1 MKRKLLHKL
10 NKRQGFSLTEMLATV
25 LIMGF
30 VGIIITTGAATVQ
43 RVYRKVVAHANTQTA
58 LTTTITL
65 MKDQLAFADPQNIEA
80 NGPEIRFQNL
90 NSGEQTI
97 TLSPGTAS
105 GTATTDPNAAA
116 GSANGA
122 DDGTN
127 GAVGSTNGADT
138 GTSGAGGGT
147 SGADTGTSDA
157 VGGTNGSDGGKN
169 GVDTGATGTGTV
181 NRGFTVTYTASDGTG
196 TSTTLPLLSDSAIT
210 SDLCVCFDGDGSG
223 FSWDAGSKVI
233 TVTNLVAKD
242 TRTDTVQARA
252 SFKVLLV
259 NS

>member
-1 MKRKLLHKL
+1 MKQKLLHKL

-43 RVYRKVVAHANTQTA
+43 RVYRKVVAHANAQTA

-65 MKDQLAFADPQNIEA
+65 MKDQLAFADPKSIG
-80 NGPEIRFQNL
+80 NGSGTGTGFGNSQTIVFQNL

-97 TLSPGTAS
+97 TLKPGTAS
-105 GTATTDPNAAA
+105 GTATIDPNATA
-116 GSANGA
+116 
-122 DDGTN
+122 
-127 GAVGSTNGADT
+127 
-138 GTSGAGGGT
+138 
-147 SGADTGTSDA
+147 
-157 VGGTNGSDGGKN
+157 GGTNGT
-169 GVDTGATGTGTV
+169 TGSGTA
-181 NRGFTVTYTASDGTG
+181 NRGFTLAYSTGTG
-196 TSTTLPLLSDSAIT
+196 SGTELPLLSDSAIT

-223 FSWDAGSKVI
+223 FSWNPATKVI

-242 TRTDTVQARA
+242 TRTGTVQARA
-252 SFKVLLV
+252 SFQVLLV

>member
-1 MKRKLLHKL
+1 MKHKLLHKL

-43 RVYRKVVAHANTQTA
+43 RVYRKVVAHANAQTA

-65 MKDQLAFADPQNIEA
+65 MKDQLAFADPQSIGNASVTGAGFENSQTIV
-80 NGPEIRFQNL
+80 FQNL

-97 TLSPGTAS
+97 TLNPGTAS
-105 GTATTDPNAAA
+105 GTATTDPSAAA
-116 GSANGA
+116 
-122 DDGTN
+122 DGTN
-127 GAVGSTNGADT
+127 GADNGTTGS
-138 GTSGAGGGT
+138 GTA
-147 SGADTGTSDA
+147 
-157 VGGTNGSDGGKN
+157 
-169 GVDTGATGTGTV
+169 
-181 NRGFTVTYTASDGTG
+181 NRGFTLTYTAGDGTG
-196 TSTTLPLLSDSAIT
+196 TSSTTLPLLSDSAIT

-223 FSWDAGSKVI
+223 FSWDPATQVI
-233 TVTNLVAKD
+233 TVEKLVAKD

-259 NS
+259 NGK

>member
-1 MKRKLLHKL
+1 MKQKLLHKL

-43 RVYRKVVAHANTQTA
+43 RVYRKVVAHANAQTA

-65 MKDQLAFADPQNIEA
+65 MKDQLAFADPESVG
-80 NGPEIRFQNL
+80 NGSETGTGFRNSQTIVFKNL

-97 TLSPGTAS
+97 TLNPGNAS
-105 GTATTDPNAAA
+105 GTVTIDPNAAA
-116 GSANGA
+116 GGTGGTVDGVGSVTNGTTGIDVTA
-122 DDGTN
+122 GGTN
-127 GAVGSTNGADT
+127 GATGGAADA
-138 GTSGAGGGT
+138 GTTGGGN
-147 SGADTGTSDA
+147 
-157 VGGTNGSDGGKN
+157 GTNG
-169 GVDTGATGTGTV
+169 TGTA
-181 NRGFTVTYTASDGTG
+181 NRGFTLTYIAGDGTG
-196 TSTTLPLLSDSAIT
+196 TSSTTLPLLSDGAIT
-210 SDLCVCFDGDGSG
+210 SDLCVCFDGDTSG
-223 FSWDAGSKVI
+223 FSWDPATKVI

-259 NS
+259 NGK

>member
-43 RVYRKVVAHANTQTA
+43 RVYRKVVAHANAQTA

-65 MKDQLAFADPQNIEA
+65 MKDQLAFADPESVG
-80 NGPEIRFQNL
+80 NGSETGTGFGNSQTIVFKNL

-97 TLSPGTAS
+97 TLNPGTAS
-105 GTATTDPNAAA
+105 GAA
-116 GSANGA
+116 
-122 DDGTN
+122 
-127 GAVGSTNGADT
+127 
-138 GTSGAGGGT
+138 
-147 SGADTGTSDA
+147 
-157 VGGTNGSDGGKN
+157 
-169 GVDTGATGTGTV
+169 
-181 NRGFTVTYTASDGTG
+181 NRGFTLTYTAGDGTG
-196 TSTTLPLLSDSAIT
+196 TSSTTLPLLSDSAIT

-223 FSWDAGSKVI
+223 FSWDPATKVI

-259 NS
+259 NGK

>member
-1 MKRKLLHKL
+1 MKQKLLHKL

-43 RVYRKVVAHANTQTA
+43 RVYRKVVAHANAQTA

-65 MKDQLAFADPQNIEA
+65 MKDQLAFADPESVG
-80 NGPEIRFQNL
+80 NGSETGTGFGNSQTIVFKNL

-97 TLSPGTAS
+97 TLNPGTAS
-105 GTATTDPNAAA
+105 GTAATDPSAAA
-116 GSANGA
+116 
-122 DDGTN
+122 
-127 GAVGSTNGADT
+127 
-138 GTSGAGGGT
+138 
-147 SGADTGTSDA
+147 
-157 VGGTNGSDGGKN
+157 GGTNGTTEGAADVGTTGGGN
-169 GVDTGATGTGTV
+169 GTNGTGTA
-181 NRGFTVTYTASDGTG
+181 NRGFTLTYTAGDGTG
-196 TSTTLPLLSDSAIT
+196 TSSTSLPLLSDSAIT
-210 SDLCVCFDGDGSG
+210 SDLCVCFDGDTSG
-223 FSWDAGSKVI
+223 FSWDPAMQVI

-259 NS
+259 NGK

>member
-1 MKRKLLHKL
+1 MKQKLLHKL

-43 RVYRKVVAHANTQTA
+43 RVYRKVVAHANAQTA

-65 MKDQLAFADPQNIEA
+65 MKDQLAFADPESVG
-80 NGPEIRFQNL
+80 NGSETGTGFGNSQTIVFKNL

-97 TLSPGTAS
+97 TLNPGTAS
-105 GTATTDPNAAA
+105 GTANRGFTLTYTA
-116 GSANGA
+116 G
-122 DDGTN
+122 DG
-127 GAVGSTNGADT
+127 
-138 GTSGAGGGT
+138 
-147 SGADTGTSDA
+147 
-157 VGGTNGSDGGKN
+157 
-169 GVDTGATGTGTV
+169 TGTGT
-181 NRGFTVTYTASDGTG
+181 AST
-196 TSTTLPLLSDSAIT
+196 TTLPLLSDSAIT
-210 SDLCVCFDGDGSG
+210 SDLCVCFDGTDSG
-223 FSWDAGSKVI
+223 FSWDSATQVI

-259 NS
+259 NDK

>member
-43 RVYRKVVAHANTQTA
+43 RVYRKVVAHANAQTA

-65 MKDQLAFADPQNIEA
+65 MKDQLAFADPKSIG
-80 NGPEIRFQNL
+80 NGSETGTVFGNSQTIVFKNL

-97 TLSPGTAS
+97 TLNPGTAS
-105 GTATTDPNAAA
+105 GTA
-116 GSANGA
+116 
-122 DDGTN
+122 
-127 GAVGSTNGADT
+127 
-138 GTSGAGGGT
+138 
-147 SGADTGTSDA
+147 
-157 VGGTNGSDGGKN
+157 
-169 GVDTGATGTGTV
+169 
-181 NRGFTVTYTASDGTG
+181 NRGFTLTYTAGDGTG
-196 TSTTLPLLSDSAIT
+196 TSSTTLPLLSDSAIT
-210 SDLCVCFDGDGSG
+210 SDLCVCFDGTDSG
-223 FSWDAGSKVI
+223 FSWDSATQVI

-259 NS
+259 NDK

>member
-1 MKRKLLHKL
+1 MKQKLLHKL

-43 RVYRKVVAHANTQTA
+43 RVYRKVVAHANAQTA

-65 MKDQLAFADPQNIEA
+65 MKDQLAFADPESIGDGSGTGAFSGVSQTIS
-80 NGPEIRFQNL
+80 FQNL

-97 TLSPGTAS
+97 TLNPGT
-105 GTATTDPNAAA
+105 D
-116 GSANGA
+116 
-122 DDGTN
+122 
-127 GAVGSTNGADT
+127 
-138 GTSGAGGGT
+138 SGA
-147 SGADTGTSDA
+147 A
-157 VGGTNGSDGGKN
+157 
-169 GVDTGATGTGTV
+169 
-181 NRGFTVTYTASDGTG
+181 NRGFTLTYTASDGTG
-196 TSTTLPLLSDSAIT
+196 TSSTTLPLLSDSAIT
-210 SDLCVCFDGDGSG
+210 SDLCVCFDTDSTSG
-223 FSWDAGSKVI
+223 FFWDPTTKVI

-259 NS
+259 NG

>member
-1 MKRKLLHKL
+1 MKQKLLHKL

-43 RVYRKVVAHANTQTA
+43 RVYRKVVAHANAQTA

-65 MKDQLAFADPQNIEA
+65 MKDQLAFADPESVG
-80 NGPEIRFQNL
+80 NGSETGTGFGNSQTIVFKNL

-97 TLSPGTAS
+97 TLHPGSAS
-105 GTATTDPNAAA
+105 GTATIDPNAAA
-116 GSANGA
+116 SGTNGTTGIDVTA
-122 DDGTN
+122 GGTN
-127 GAVGSTNGADT
+127 GATGGATDA
-138 GTSGAGGGT
+138 GTTGGGNGT
-147 SGADTGTSDA
+147 TGSGVANRGFTLTYSAAG
-157 VGGTNGSDGGKN
+157 
-169 GVDTGATGTGTV
+169 TGTGT
-181 NRGFTVTYTASDGTG
+181 N
-196 TSTTLPLLSDSAIT
+196 TTLPLLSDSAIT
-210 SDLCVCFDGDGSG
+210 SDLCVCFDGDRSG
-223 FSWDAGSKVI
+223 FSWDPATQVI

-259 NS
+259 NGK

>member
-1 MKRKLLHKL
+1 MKQKLLHKL

-43 RVYRKVVAHANTQTA
+43 RVYRKVVAHANAQTA

-65 MKDQLAFADPQNIEA
+65 MKDQLAFADPESIT
-80 NGPEIRFQNL
+80 GSGTTISFQNL

-97 TLSPGTAS
+97 TLNPGIAS
-105 GTATTDPNAAA
+105 GTATIDPNAAA
-116 GSANGA
+116 G
-122 DDGTN
+122 GTN
-127 GAVGSTNGADT
+127 GTT
-138 GTSGAGGGT
+138 G
-147 SGADTGTSDA
+147 
-157 VGGTNGSDGGKN
+157 VVNGSGN
-169 GVDTGATGTGTV
+169 GTTESSTA
-181 NRGFTVTYTASDGTG
+181 NRGFTLTYTAGDGTG
-196 TSTTLPLLSDSAIT
+196 TSSTTLPLLSDSAIT

-223 FSWDAGSKVI
+223 FSWDPATQVI

-259 NS
+259 NGK

>member
-1 MKRKLLHKL
+1 MKQKLLHKL
-10 NKRQGFSLTEMLATV
+10 NKRHGFSLTEMLATV

-43 RVYRKVVAHANTQTA
+43 RVYRKVVAHANAQTA

-65 MKDQLAFADPQNIEA
+65 MKDQLAFADPESVG
-80 NGPEIRFQNL
+80 NGSETGTGFGNSQTIVFQNL

-97 TLSPGTAS
+97 TLNPGTAS
-105 GTATTDPNAAA
+105 GTAATDPSAAA
-116 GSANGA
+116 
-122 DDGTN
+122 
-127 GAVGSTNGADT
+127 
-138 GTSGAGGGT
+138 
-147 SGADTGTSDA
+147 
-157 VGGTNGSDGGKN
+157 GGTNGTTVGAADVGTTGGGN
-169 GVDTGATGTGTV
+169 GTNGTGTA
-181 NRGFTVTYTASDGTG
+181 NRGFTLTYTAGDGTG
-196 TSTTLPLLSDSAIT
+196 TSSTTLPLLSDSAIT

-223 FSWDAGSKVI
+223 FSWDPAMQVI

-259 NS
+259 NGK